1 MRLAL
6 TDPAAAPRS
15 SFATAMERRVSFFEE
30 LKQRRVFRVGTVYLL
45 VAWVGVQAAS
55 IALPAFHAPDWT
67 LRVLILLFALGLPL
81 ALLLSWALDVT
92 PEGLRFTQG
101 RIGNK
106 RMATISVALVAL
118 ALAWYFQG
126 QPALRGAQTPERS
139 IAVMPFVNMSGNASN
154 DYFSDGL
161 AETTLDMLAQVPDL
175 KVIARTSSF
184 AFKGKPT
191 DMREIGRTL
200 GAAHLLEGSVQQAG
214 DTVRITVQLIRA
226 KDGSHLWSRRYD
238 RKMTDVFHIQDEIA
252 TEVVRAI
259 HGALPAAQQA
269 RLVRKRT
276 DNVAAYEEYLKGI
289 ALLPQRN
296 IAGLG
301 QALAHFERAIA
312 LDPGYA
318 RAHAMAGTAALLLRT
333 YGDESKEVERSIPRH
348 IDRALEL
355 APDLGEA
362 WVARGA
368 QLESAEDFAGAEKA
382 YLRGLELAPGYATAH
397 QWLGEFYQDQ
407 LGQMDKALPLLERA
421 TVLDP
426 LSPIIRKEYAA
437 GLAAVQRVDEA
448 ERVLDDLL
456 RANPGFAPGHEQ
468 LGLVRMQ
475 RGDLAGALRAVDTA
489 IRLDPAVFYFPI
501 TRCEV
506 LVRFRAMQAVKR
518 CVDDLLADQ
527 PGERGDFVRLR
538 WLMENGEHRQALDLV
553 ERTEAQAPGARLQF
567 EKAGLLFNLGR
578 HAEAGAALREVL
590 ALGNADAGEFR
601 TPPVAESPWV
611 EDQAI
616 VGAIRLL
623 QGEREAGTALLE
635 AAATR
640 AAARPPGSGLF
651 ARRWNDVVAL
661 AVLGRHDEACAA
673 YRRSVEGGMFTDY
686 DFAERMPVL
695 DGFRARPCYAQV
707 LAPARARAE
716 AEVARARAAGL
727 L

>member
-1 MRLAL
+1 
-6 TDPAAAPRS
+6 
-15 SFATAMERRVSFFEE
+15 
-30 LKQRRVFRVGTVYLL
+30 
-45 VAWVGVQAAS
+45 
-55 IALPAFHAPDWT
+55 
-67 LRVLILLFALGLPL
+67 
-81 ALLLSWALDVT
+81 
-92 PEGLRFTQG
+92 
-101 RIGNK
+101 
-106 RMATISVALVAL
+106 
-118 ALAWYFQG
+118 
-126 QPALRGAQTPERS
+126 
-139 IAVMPFVNMSGNASN
+139 
-154 DYFSDGL
+154 
-161 AETTLDMLAQVPDL
+161 
-175 KVIARTSSF
+175 
-184 AFKGKPT
+184 
-191 DMREIGRTL
+191 
-200 GAAHLLEGSVQQAG
+200 VQQAG
-214 DTVRITVQLIRA
+214 DTLRITAQLVRTS
-226 KDGSHLWSRRYD
+226 DGSHLWSKRFDRR
-238 RKMTDVFHIQDEIA
+238 RADVFAIQDEIA

-269 RLVRKRT
+269 RLVRTRT
-276 DNVAAYEEYLKGI
+276 DNVAAYDEYLKGI

-301 QALAHFERAIA
+301 KALAHFERAIE

-333 YGDESKEVERSIPRH
+333 YGDESREIERRIPRH

-382 YLRGLELAPGYATAH
+382 YRRGLELAPSYATAP

-407 LGQMDKALPLLERA
+407 LGEMDKALPLLERA

-448 ERVLDDLL
+448 ERVVDNLL
-456 RANPGFAPGHEQ
+456 QTNPGFAPGHEQ
-468 LGLVRMQ
+468 RALLRMQ
-475 RGDLAGALRAVDTA
+475 RGDLPGALRAVDTA

-518 CVDDLLADQ
+518 CVDDLLARF

-538 WLMENGEHRQALDLV
+538 WLMENGAHEQALALI

-578 HAEAGAALREVL
+578 YAEAGAVIRQVL
-590 ALGNADAGEFR
+590 TRGNAAPGEFMN
-601 TPPVAESPWV
+601 PPMADSPWV
-611 EDQAI
+611 EDQAF

-623 QGEREAGTALLE
+623 QGEREAGTLLLE
-635 AAATR
+635 EAAKR
-640 AAARPPGSGLF
+640 AAARPAGSGHF
-651 ARRWNDVVAL
+651 ARRWNDVTAL
-661 AVLGRHDEACAA
+661 ALLGRHDEACAA
-673 YRRSVEGGMFTDY
+673 YRRSVEAGMFTDY
-686 DFAERMPVL
+686 DFAERLPL
-695 DGFRARPCYAQV
+695 LAAFRARPCYPQV
-707 LAPARARAE
+707 VAPARARAE
-716 AEVARARAAGL
+716 GEIAKARAAGL